1 MRGKAVNRVYDPFL
15 TGDIALAALNQ
26 AARERNM
33 TYGVFVS
40 ITPKSEQREIVGRF
54 LEARKKRKGGAA

>member
-1 MRGKAVNRVYDPFL
+1 MRRVVDPIL

-26 AARERNM
+26 VAREKNM

-54 LEARKKRKGGAA
+54 LKARKKRKGGAA